1 MTNRSLR
8 IFAACTALAA
18 PALMSNQPAHA
29 QGAPSAAQQADAGA
43 AALDR
48 SRELFQRANKLYDE
62 GKYPQAEALYLQAWH
77 LKKSYD
83 LAGNLGNLEADM
95 NKPRAAAEYLSFAV
109 REFPAGGRPTLRDAL
124 LKRLGEVQKLV
135 GSLRL
140 SVNKPGA
147 QVTLDGKPVG
157 LSPLPHELYV
167 EPGTHSVEA
176 HLEGYPPL
184 TLTVTVHKGKAAQ
197 VALDLIPPAGPSK
210 VVIGV
215 GAGIAGAGVIAGA
228 VLLGIGASKGGT
240 VSSLQDKIKQAGGC
254 ANATAAGDCAD
265 LRSAGSSK
273 ATLSNAGLW
282 TLVGG
287 GVVGVGTLIYGLAG
301 GGSRAPKSAMT
312 FTPIVTAGGGGLV
325 VGGTF

>member
-8 IFAACTALAA
+8 ILAVCAALGA
-18 PALMSNQPAHA
+18 PALTSTLPARA
-29 QGAPSAAQQADAGA
+29 QAAQQSDA
-43 AALDR
+43 AALAQ
-48 SRELFQRANKLYDE
+48 SRELFQKGNKLYDE
-62 GKYPQAEALYLQAWH
+62 GKYPQAEDLYLRAWR

-95 NKPRAAAEYLSFAV
+95 NKPRAAAEYLSYAV
-109 REFPAGGRPTLRDAL
+109 REFPAGGRPSLRDAL

-135 GSLRL
+135 GTLRFT
-140 SVNKPGA
+140 VNKPGA
-147 QVTLDGKPVG
+147 EVLLDGHAVG

-176 HLEGYPPL
+176 RLEGYPPV
-184 TLTVTVHKGKAAQ
+184 TATVTVLKGKAEQ
-197 VALDLIPPAGPSK
+197 VALTLMPPAGPNK
-210 VVIGV
+210 MVIGI

-228 VLLGIGASKGGT
+228 VLLGVGASKGGT
-240 VSSLQDKIKQAGGC
+240 ISDLQAKIKASGGC
-254 ANATAAGDCAD
+254 ASATAAGDCAD

-287 GVVGVGTLIYGLAG
+287 GVVGIGTLVYGLV
-301 GGSRAPKSAMT
+301 GGSRAARTGMSVVPV
-312 FTPIVTAGGGGLV
+312 VTADGGGLWAK
-325 VGGTF
+325 GAF

>member
-8 IFAACTALAA
+8 ILAVCAALVA
-18 PALMSNQPAHA
+18 PALTSNQPARA
-29 QGAPSAAQQADAGA
+29 QAAQQADADA
-43 AALDR
+43 AALAR
-48 SRELFQRANKLYDE
+48 SRELFQKANKLYDE
-62 GKYPQAEALYLQAWH
+62 GKYPQAEELYLQAWR

-109 REFPAGGRPTLRDAL
+109 REFPAGGRPALRDAL

-135 GSLRL
+135 GTLHFA
-140 SVNKPGA
+140 VNKPGA
-147 QVTLDGKPVG
+147 EVQLDGQPIG

-176 HLEGYPPL
+176 RLEGYPPV
-184 TLTVTVHKGKAAQ
+184 TATITVLKGKTEQ
-197 VALDLIPPAGPSK
+197 VSLSFVQPAGPNK
-210 VVIGV
+210 TVIGV

-228 VLLGIGASKGGT
+228 ILLGVGASKGGT
-240 VSSLQDKIKQAGGC
+240 VSDLQSKLKQSGGC
-254 ANATAAGDCAD
+254 ASATTSGDCAD

-287 GVVGVGTLIYGLAG
+287 GVVGIGTLIYGLAG
-301 GGSRAPKSAMT
+301 GGSRAPKSGL
-312 FTPIVTAGGGGLV
+312 FVVPVVTAEGGGLV
-325 VGGTF
+325 AEGAF